1 MNNAATTTDALERAP
16 KRLYQHLYVQVLI
29 AIALG
34 GVLGYAQPTWGIA
47 LKPLGDAFVKL
58 IKMLIAP
65 IIFTTVVVGIA
76 GMGDMKK
83 VGRVGGKALLYFE
96 VITTFAL
103 LIGLAVVNLVQPGS
117 GVNANPTALDTKDI
131 QSYTSSAKSQTTADF
146 LLNIIP
152 KTFVDA
158 FAGGEIL
165 QVLFVAIL
173 TGFALTRLGAAFK
186 PVTLALNKATH
197 VFMSIIG
204 IIMKAAP
211 IGAFGAMAFT
221 IGKFGVGT
229 LLSLGSL
236 MLCMYVTCA
245 AFVVLVLGGICHFW
259 VGVSIFDVIRYMKE
273 ELLIVVGTSSSEA
286 VLPALMTKMEALGC
300 SEGTVGIVVPSGYSF
315 NLDGT
320 SIYLTMAAM
329 FVAQATNTPLT
340 LTQELGILLI
350 LMLTSKGAAGVVG
363 SGFVTLAATLGAT
376 GTIPVA
382 GMVLLLGIDRFMS
395 EARSVTNFLGNTVAT
410 LAIARWEGELDRA
423 KLRTILTARDTT
435 GAADDISEMYE
446 HLPEPSVSSKKRSS
460 KKRA

>member
-1 MNNAATTTDALERAP
+1 MK
-16 KRLYQHLYVQVLI
+16 KRFYHHLYVQVLL

-34 GVLGYAQPTWGIA
+34 GLLGFLQPSWGVA
-47 LKPLGDAFVKL
+47 LKPLGDMFVKL

-96 VITTFAL
+96 VISTFAL
-103 LIGLAVVNLVQPGS
+103 VIGLVMVKLLQPGS
-117 GVNANPTALDTKDI
+117 GMNADPVALDTKDI
-131 QSYTSSAKSQTTADF
+131 QAYTSSAKSQTTMEF

-173 TGFALTRLGAAFK
+173 TGFALSRLGASFA
-186 PVTLALNKATH
+186 PVTHALHKATH
-197 VFMSIIG
+197 IFMSMIG

-236 MLCMYVTCA
+236 MLCMYFTCG
-245 AFVVLVLGGICHFW
+245 AFIVVILGGICRFW
-259 VGVSIFDVIRYMKE
+259 IGVNIFDVIRYVKE

-320 SIYLTMAAM
+320 SIYLTMAAI
-329 FVAQATNTPLT
+329 FVAQATNTQLT

-395 EARSVTNFLGNTVAT
+395 EARSVTNFIGNTVAT
-410 LAIARWEGELDRA
+410 LAIARWEGELDKE
-423 KLRTILTARDTT
+423 KLNIILKARDTT
-435 GAADDISEMYE
+435 GAADDVGEMYE
-446 HLPEPSVSSKKRSS
+446 QAQEAQETLTTKN
-460 KKRA
+460 

>member
-1 MNNAATTTDALERAP
+1 MK
-16 KRLYQHLYVQVLI
+16 KRFYEHLYVQVLF
-29 AIALG
+29 AIVLG
-34 GVLGYAQPTWGIA
+34 GLLGFLEPRWGIA

-96 VITTFAL
+96 VITTLAL
-103 LIGLAVVNLVQPGS
+103 IIGLVVVNLVQPGH
-117 GVNANPTALDTKDI
+117 GINANPAALDAQDI
-131 QSYTSSAKSQTTADF
+131 QSYTSSAKSQTTTEF

-152 KTFVDA
+152 KTFLDA

-165 QVLFVAIL
+165 QVLFVAVL
-173 TGFALTRLGAAFK
+173 TGFTLTKLGAAFK
-186 PVTLALNKATH
+186 PMTHMLHKATQ
-197 VFMSIIG
+197 VFMSMIG

-211 IGAFGAMAFT
+211 LGAFGAMAFT

-236 MLCMYVTCA
+236 MLCMYLTCT
-245 AFVVLVLGGICHFW
+245 AFIVLVLGGICHFW

-273 ELLIVVGTSSSEA
+273 ELLIVIGTSSSEA

-320 SIYLTMAAM
+320 SIYLTMAAI

-340 LTQELGILLI
+340 LIQELGLLFV

-382 GMVLLLGIDRFMS
+382 GIVLLLGIDRFMS
-395 EARSVTNFLGNTVAT
+395 EARSITNFIGNTVAT
-410 LAIARWEGELDRA
+410 LAIARWEGELDTD
-423 KLRTILTARDTT
+423 KLDAILRARDTA
-435 GAADDISEMYE
+435 GVAEDIGEMYE
-446 HLPEPSVSSKKRSS
+446 QAQETR
-460 KKRA
+460 

>member
-1 MNNAATTTDALERAP
+1 MK
-16 KRLYQHLYVQVLI
+16 KRFYQHLYVQVLF
-29 AIALG
+29 AIVLG
-34 GVLGYAQPTWGIA
+34 GILGFLQPSWGVA
-47 LKPLGDAFVKL
+47 LKPFGDAFVKL

-103 LIGLAVVNLVQPGS
+103 LLGLVVVNLFQPGS
-117 GVNANPTALDTKDI
+117 GVNADPAALDTKDI
-131 QSYTSSAKSQTTADF
+131 QSYTSSVKSQTTMEF

-152 KTFVDA
+152 KTFADA
-158 FAGGEIL
+158 FAGGDIL

-186 PVTLALNKATH
+186 PVTQALHKATQ

-204 IIMKAAP
+204 IIMKASP

-221 IGKFGVGT
+221 IGKFGIGT
-229 LLSLGSL
+229 LVSLGGL
-236 MLCMYVTCA
+236 MLCMYATCT
-245 AFVVLVLGGICHFW
+245 AFIVLVLGAVCRFW
-259 VGVSIFDVIRYMKE
+259 IGVNIFDVIRYMKE

-320 SIYLTMAAM
+320 SIYLTMAAI
-329 FVAQATNTPLT
+329 FIAQATNTPLT
-340 LTQELGILLI
+340 LAQELGILLM

-410 LAIARWEGELDRA
+410 LAIARWEGELDSE
-423 KLRTILTARDTT
+423 KLRAILTARDTT
-435 GAADDISEMYE
+435 GAADDIGEMYE
-446 HLPEPSVSSKKRSS
+446 HLPESSASFNKRV
-460 KKRA
+460 

>member
-1 MNNAATTTDALERAP
+1 MK
-16 KRLYQHLYVQVLI
+16 KRFYQHLYVQVLF
-29 AIALG
+29 AIVLG
-34 GVLGYAQPTWGIA
+34 GILGFLQPSWGVA
-47 LKPLGDAFVKL
+47 LKPFGDAFVKL

-103 LIGLAVVNLVQPGS
+103 LLGLVVVNLFQPGS
-117 GVNANPTALDTKDI
+117 GVNADPAALDTKDI
-131 QSYTSSAKSQTTADF
+131 QSYTSSVKSQTTMEF

-152 KTFVDA
+152 KTFADA
-158 FAGGEIL
+158 FAGGDIL

-186 PVTLALNKATH
+186 PVTQALHKATQ

-204 IIMKAAP
+204 IIMKASP

-221 IGKFGVGT
+221 IGKFGIGT
-229 LLSLGSL
+229 LVSLGGL
-236 MLCMYVTCA
+236 MLCMYATCT
-245 AFVVLVLGGICHFW
+245 AFIVLVLGAVCRFW
-259 VGVSIFDVIRYMKE
+259 IGVNIFDVIRYMKE

-320 SIYLTMAAM
+320 SIYLTMAAI

-340 LTQELGILLI
+340 LMQEFGILLM

-410 LAIARWEGELDRA
+410 LAIARWEGELDSE
-423 KLRTILTARDTT
+423 KLRAILTARDTT
-435 GAADDISEMYE
+435 GAADDIGEMYE
-446 HLPEPSVSSKKRSS
+446 HLPESSASFNKRV
-460 KKRA
+460 